1 MPGLGRCGL
10 GRVVVTVRT
19 SPAPATHHRYHHH
32 RAEGRGS
39 IFPAAVTQ
47 LHCPLIIITIIT
59 LTPAVSTLLVVTW
72 W

>member
-1 MPGLGRCGL
+1 M
-10 GRVVVTVRT
+10 VVTVRT

-32 RAEGRGS
+32 RVEGRGS

-47 LHCPLIIITIIT
+47 SHCPLIITIIT
-59 LTPAVSTLLVVTW
+59 LTTTVSTLLVVTW

>member
-1 MPGLGRCGL
+1 MLRTKGQKARSGANAGWCRM
-10 GRVVVTVRT
+10 VVTVRT

-47 LHCPLIIITIIT
+47 
-59 LTPAVSTLLVVTW
+59 
-72 W
+72 